1 MIVYSLIMFA
11 AASTLVVFAMLISK
25 GNVNVINCYHED
37 RVSDKPLYCKK
48 MSQALWI
55 MAAVIL
61 TSGVV
66 GLFGGGDTIAI
77 CAVAILVV
85 GVIGAVCNLFHVQKK
100 YGGGVF

>member
-11 AASTLVVFAMLISK
+11 VAIALAVFAILISR
-25 GNVNVINCYHED
+25 GNVNVINCYRED

-48 MSQALWI
+48 MSRALWT

-61 TSGVV
+61 TSGII
-66 GLFGGGDTIAI
+66 GLLSDTETIAL
-77 CAVAILVV
+77 CAVGVLVV
-85 GVIGAVCNLFHVQKK
+85 GTIGAVCNLFRVQKK

>member
-66 GLFGGGDTIAI
+66 GLFGGDDTIAI

-85 GVIGAVCNLFHVQKK
+85 GTIGAVCNIFRVQKK